1 MAKFVTKRLLETLL
15 VVFLALS
22 AVFFMLHLTG
32 DPVLLFMPTDAL
44 PQQIEQVRK
53 DLGFNDPV
61 IVQYGR
67 FVAKAATG
75 DFGKSL
81 RYKEPAMPLLL
92 DRYPATLELTFASLI
107 LSLVIAIPAG
117 VIAAA
122 KRNGWYDSV
131 ATVLSVLGQAIPG
144 FWLGIIAIVLFAAK
158 LGWLPT
164 SGRGGWEHLVLPSVT
179 LAAYTGARFVRITRS
194 TVLDVLSQ
202 DYIRTAR
209 AKGLADRRVLFK
221 HALKN
226 AAIPILTLLG
236 LQVGQLMGGAVVTET
251 VFAWPGVGRLIV
263 QALLNRDFPLVMAG
277 VFTVA
282 TFVTLINLV
291 VDIGYSAVNPQ
302 VRYS

>member
-1 MAKFVTKRLLETLL
+1 MGRFLSRRMAETLL

-22 AVFFMLHLTG
+22 AVFFMLRMTG
-32 DPVLLFMPTDAL
+32 DPVMLFLPTDAL
-44 PQQIEQVRK
+44 PQQIEKVRQE
-53 DLGFNDPV
+53 LGFNDPLL
-61 IVQYGR
+61 VQYGR
-67 FVAKAATG
+67 FLGKAILG

-81 RYKEPAMPLLL
+81 RHGQPAMGLLL
-92 DRYPATLELTFASLI
+92 ERYPATLELAMASLI
-107 LSLVIAIPAG
+107 FSLIIAIPTG
-117 VIAAA
+117 VIAASR
-122 KRNGWYDSV
+122 RNGLFDSV
-131 ATVLSVLGQAIPG
+131 ATLLSVIGQAIPG
-144 FWLGIIAIVLFAAK
+144 FWLGIVCIVIFSVHLR
-158 LGWLPT
+158 WLPT
-164 SGRGGWEHLVLPSVT
+164 SGHGTWRHLVLPMTT

-209 AKGLADRRVLFK
+209 SKGLGNQTVLYK

-236 LQVGQLMGGAVVTET
+236 LQVGQLMGGAVITET

-282 TFVTLINLV
+282 TFVALVNLV
-291 VDIGYSAVNPQ
+291 VDVAYSAVNPQ
-302 VRYS
+302 VRYQ

>member
-1 MAKFVTKRLLETLL
+1 MARYLSRRMAETVI

-22 AVFFMLHLTG
+22 AVFFMLHMTG

-44 PQQIEQVRK
+44 PQQIAQVRQE
-53 DLGFNDPV
+53 LGFNDP
-61 IVQYGR
+61 ILVQYGR
-67 FVAKAATG
+67 YLGNALMG

-81 RYKEPAMPLLL
+81 RHGEPAMQLLL
-92 DRYPATLELTFASLI
+92 DRYPATLELAMASLFC
-107 LSLVIAIPAG
+107 SLIIAIPAG
-117 VIAAA
+117 VIAASR
-122 KRNGWYDSV
+122 RNSLFDAVATLLSV
-131 ATVLSVLGQAIPG
+131 AGQAIPG
-144 FWLGIIAIVLFAAK
+144 FWLGIVSIVFFAVK
-158 LGWLPT
+158 LRWFPT
-164 SGRGGWEHLVLPSVT
+164 SGHGTWRHLVLPMVT

-209 AKGLADRRVLFK
+209 AKGLGNRTVLFK

-236 LQVGQLMGGAVVTET
+236 LQIGQLMGGAVVTET

-282 TFVTLINLV
+282 TFVALVNLV
-291 VDIGYSAVNPQ
+291 VDMAYAAVNPQ
-302 VRYS
+302 VRYQ

>member
-1 MAKFVTKRLLETLL
+1 MARFLARRLLETVL
-15 VVFLALS
+15 VIYLALT
-22 AVFFMLHLTG
+22 AVFFMLRLTG

-44 PQQIEQVRK
+44 PQQIEQVRQQM
-53 DLGFNDPV
+53 GFNDPLL
-61 IVQYGR
+61 VQYGR
-67 FVAKAATG
+67 FVGKAAAG
-75 DFGKSL
+75 DFGMSL
-81 RYKEPAMPLLL
+81 RYQEPAMPLLL
-92 DRYPATLELTFASLI
+92 DRYPATLELTLTALL
-107 LSLVIAIPAG
+107 LSLLIAIPAG

-122 KRNGWYDSV
+122 NRNGFYDGVATFLSV
-131 ATVLSVLGQAIPG
+131 AGQAIPG
-144 FWLGIIAIVLFAAK
+144 FWLGIVCIVFFSAR

-164 SGRGGWEHLVLPSVT
+164 SGRGGWEHLVMPAAT

-221 HALKN
+221 HTLKN

-236 LQVGQLMGGAVVTET
+236 LQVGQLMGGAVVTEI

-263 QALLNRDFPLVMAG
+263 QALLNRDFPLVIAG

-282 TFVTLINLV
+282 TFVALINLV
-291 VDIGYSAVNPQ
+291 VDVSYSAVNPQ